1 MEILTELPQLPSYAA
16 EIELAERYLKEKA
29 QVVAPLEILEAGC
42 GHCWELDLG
51 DAEFRLTGVDLD
63 RAALDLRT
71 NTYHDLDDAILGD
84 LSTVHLEP
92 AAFDAIYSSYV
103 LEHVIDAD
111 RVLDNFTRW
120 LRPSGL
126 LVIRFP
132 DPHSV
137 RGFLTRLSPHWVHV
151 LYYKYV
157 IRFPGAGSPGH
168 PPYPTIYHPTVSRA
182 GIAHFCRT
190 HGFTIREQWGDGQ
203 HLLMGGGV
211 VRTMTRALLST
222 VSALSFGRLTA
233 QHSNLIYVLEK
244 TGPE

>member
-1 MEILTELPQLPSYAA
+1 MEILTELPQLQSYAA

-29 QVVAPLEILEAGC
+29 LNVVPLEILEAGC
-42 GHCWELDLG
+42 GQRWELDLG

-63 RAALDLRT
+63 RAALDLRR
-71 NTYHDLDDAILGD
+71 NIYRDLDDTILGD
-84 LSTVHLEP
+84 LSTVHLDP

-103 LEHVIDAD
+103 LEHVVDAD
-111 RVLDNFTRW
+111 RVLDNFARW
-120 LRPSGL
+120 LRPGGL

-132 DPHSV
+132 DPQSV

-157 IRFPGAGSPGH
+157 IRYPGAGRPGY

-182 GIAHFCRT
+182 GIARFCRT

-203 HLLMGGGV
+203 HLLLGAGM
-211 VRTMTRALLST
+211 VRVLTRVLLST
-222 VSALSFGRLTA
+222 VSALSFGQLTA

-244 TGPE
+244 TG